1 MIDRI
6 ARALE
11 IIRQHAVGMTY
22 VSGYENYKSTL
33 IFRCDTC
40 GSDVQVTYNYLQKK
54 PFTCP
59 HCRDLAQMH
68 PCPVC
73 GTNTIKKYCSFKC
86 EKHAEHKRYAL
97 KYRKQQT
104 LNACAF
110 CGKPAKRKYCSID
123 CRYTMAL
130 ESHRKPKTYKPC
142 AECGKLTARPKYCSE
157 ECSKKV
163 GNRLK
168 AINRDMAIRNALV
181 DKDITLQQVY
191 QNDMGFCY
199 LCGQPCDYSD
209 QVTLADGTIVCGD
222 SYPSIEHVIPLSK
235 GGKHAW
241 TNVRLACRKCN
252 SRKGSREFYPPT
264 SLVG

>member
-6 ARALE
+6 TRALE

-59 HCRDLAQMH
+59 KCRELKTH

-73 GTNTIKKYCSFKC
+73 GADAINKYCSHKC
-86 EKHAEHKRYAL
+86 ERRAE
-97 KYRKQQT
+97 YRRRAARQQKIQKPKKMYPC
-104 LNACAF
+104 LV
-110 CGKPAKRKYCSID
+110 CGKMTTRRKYCSHTCHYSTI
-123 CRYTMAL
+123 L
-130 ESHRKPKTYKPC
+130 KPKVFKPC

-157 ECSKKV
+157 ECSRKA

-252 SRKGSREFYPPT
+252 SRKGAREYYPPA
-264 SLVG
+264 S